1 MATSVTPFLDTMR
14 TVSAIKKTETVLPI
28 VQKTVYVTPLVV
40 GDDLALRTTL
50 ISPTGYDRELI
61 KLLVSHLEIKDHD
74 GPIDINGLCAN
85 ISNIDKLSIIWALLK
100 STYEVFAEN
109 EEVQCSCEH
118 EMQIDIDVS
127 ELIHEDTYTLW
138 DKVDDND
145 NLIPFNQYIYP
156 IPIINGDITYTFNT
170 KLPTIQDNNDLLT
183 LVPTDQIQYNLE
195 HIKSLFD
202 QTLNMGLLIKSV
214 KIESKNNEFESIE
227 TSNINEILLA
237 LKQYIPNNI
246 AHQFFNRYE
255 DHFNKYAPKYYKS
268 FTCSKCGKINNHFV
282 NLETSLFRKSLLD

>member
-1 MATSVTPFLDTMR
+1 MTSITPFLD
-14 TVSAIKKTETVLPI
+14 VVQSISSIKKTETILPI
-28 VQKTVYVTPLVV
+28 VQQTVYVTPLVV

-61 KLLVSHLEIKDHD
+61 KLLVKHLEIKDHN
-74 GPIDINGLCAN
+74 GPIDINSLCSN

-100 STYEVFAEN
+100 STYEIFAEG

-118 EMQIDIDVS
+118 EMKIDIEVS

-138 DKVDDND
+138 DKKDKEDNI
-145 NLIPFNQYIYP
+145 IPFNQYIYP
-156 IPIINGDITYTFNT
+156 IQITNDTVIYTFYT
-170 KLPTIQDNNDLLT
+170 KLPTIQDNNNLLA

-195 HIKSLFD
+195 NIKSLFD

-214 KIESKNNEFESIE
+214 KIESVSNVFEPTE
-227 TSNINEILLA
+227 TSNINEILLS
-237 LKQYIPNNI
+237 LKQYIPNNV
-246 AHQFFNRYE
+246 AQQFFKQYE
-255 DHFNKYAPKYYKS
+255 EHFNKYAPKYYKE
-268 FTCSKCGKINNHFV
+268 FKCDKCGKINKHFV